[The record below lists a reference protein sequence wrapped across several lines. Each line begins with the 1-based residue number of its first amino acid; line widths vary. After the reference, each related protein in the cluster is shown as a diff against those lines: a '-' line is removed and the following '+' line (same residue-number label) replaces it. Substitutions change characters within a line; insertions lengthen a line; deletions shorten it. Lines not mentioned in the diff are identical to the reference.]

1 MARDESPP
9 ISATWRDGEHPDDD
23 DLIVTRE
30 SLDGVESSPALWQG
44 HIWLLRGDEHDEANG
59 QPNTGVSAD
68 SEGASAPNLPTTGAL
83 MRIVWSHSLTFR
95 QKALRAGGMLLL
107 VLLAVYLVIGGPAA
121 TPGVLSHAGDA
132 INARLHPPKPQP
144 TLADRGY
151 TFIKSPPG
159 SYNLP
164 EISIAPVIDHANAA
178 WACWSSPYSA
188 SGPRGVWS
196 AQAYYTDSNGAHWSR
211 LQLPQSAGLDC
222 SALADGENSASAL
235 IALGQGLAPDG
246 SCIAP
251 FLYLTADTGASWT
264 QVSWPLGPS
273 EAACQYSAALEGGAI
288 YLWAP
293 TPLVRGTNPFA
304 APSGRLIVSR
314 DGGQTWALADYGLND
329 VTGLDIIGFR
339 PGGAILADIPDVHG
353 NGSSSLLMTS
363 SDFGASWRSLGDLP
377 GAFPQVFVSSDHH
390 ASDPAGWGRLYALS
404 RTVINNSPSVPPM
417 YALSTG
423 FIGGKWSDVPLPP
436 LVAGQSPVATANQP
450 LVIGVGPAGSL
461 EVERGIVESRDAQ
474 LSPARLLWVWDPIHS
489 QWLQDPQG
497 IPGNLALEGSSWRA
511 GDQII
516 WVTTLQLGV
525 PPVLQIYTKTYPA
538 DLLAHIQTGE
548 DASRIAIARMT
559 EQ

>member
-9 ISATWRDGEHPDDD
+9 ITARWRDGELPDDD

-30 SLDGVESSPALWQG
+30 SLDAVASSPAPWEG
-44 HIWLLRGDEHDEANG
+44 HIWLLHGDGRDETNG
-59 QPNTGVSAD
+59 QRNSGASAD
-68 SEGASAPNLPTTGAL
+68 GEGASGPTFPATGAL

-95 QKALRAGGMLLL
+95 QKALRTGGMLLL

-121 TPGVLSHAGDA
+121 TPGVLSSAGDA
-132 INARLHPPKPQP
+132 LNARLHPPKPQP
-144 TLADRGY
+144 TLAERGY
-151 TFIKSPPG
+151 SFIKSPPG

-164 EISIAPVIDHANAA
+164 EISIAPVADHANGA
-178 WACWSSPYSA
+178 WACWSSPFSA
-188 SGPRGVWS
+188 SGPRGVWR
-196 AQAYYTDSNGAHWSR
+196 AEAFYTDSNGAHWSR
-211 LQLPQSAGLDC
+211 LQLPQSAALEC
-222 SALADGENSASAL
+222 SALADGENSANAL
-235 IALGQGLAPDG
+235 VALGQGLAPDG

-251 FLYLTADTGASWT
+251 FLYLTTDTGASWT
-264 QVSWPLGPS
+264 QVSWPSGPS

-293 TPLVRGTNPFA
+293 TPLLRGTSLYTP
-304 APSGRLIVSR
+304 PTGRLIVSR
-314 DGGQTWALADYGLND
+314 DGGQTWALADNGLND

-339 PGGAILADIPDVHG
+339 PGGAILADIADVHG
-353 NGSSSLLMTS
+353 NGSSSLLMAS
-363 SDFGASWRSLGDLP
+363 DDFGASWRSLGDLP

-390 ASDPAGWGRLYALS
+390 ASAPAGWGRLYVLS
-404 RTVINNSPSVPPM
+404 RTVINNSPSVPPT

-423 FIGGKWSDVPLPP
+423 FVGGKWADVPLPP
-436 LVAGQSPVATANQP
+436 LVAGQSAIANANQP

-461 EVERGIVESRDAQ
+461 EVERGIVESRNAQ

-489 QWLQDPQG
+489 QWLEDPQG

-538 DLLAHIQTGE
+538 DLLAHIQSGQGT
-548 DASRIAIARMT
+548 S
-559 EQ
+559 